1 MITVEIDGGH
11 HGPVTLDS
19 DGIII
24 LRLEDPHQGVKVTTT
39 VGGASASNYYS
50 LYDLMFEE
58 E

>member
-50 LYDLMFEE
+50 LYELVFEE